1 MSKIKDIPIYERPY
15 EKLELYGEESL
26 NDSELLSI
34 IIKNGTKKLSAIE
47 IAQKLIST
55 NAEKE
60 NDLSFLKDISINELM
75 KIDGIGRMKAI
86 EFKAICEL
94 LKRMDK
100 PINEKKL
107 KIKSSLDVANLL
119 MHELKEL
126 KYEVV
131 KLLMLNN
138 KNILQKIKTVAMG
151 GSNSASFDIKQ
162 LLSEPVKLQIPK
174 IIVVHNHPSGDPTP
188 SKTDIEFTKQLY
200 ITSKMLGI
208 ELIDHV
214 IIGNEMYENIIL
226 KG

>member
-15 EKLELYGEESL
+15 EKLKLYGEESL

-34 IIKNGTKKLSAIE
+34 IIKNGTKNLSAIE

-60 NDLSFLKDISINELM
+60 NDLSFLKEISINDLM
-75 KIDGIGRMKAI
+75 KIEGIGRTKAI

-94 LKRMDK
+94 IKRIDK

-107 KIKSSLDVANLL
+107 KINSSADVANLL

-126 KYEVV
+126 KHEVV

-138 KNILQKIKTVAMG
+138 KNTLQKIKTIAIG
-151 GSNSASFDIKQ
+151 CSNSASFDIKQ

-208 ELIDHV
+208 ELVDHV
-214 IIGNEMYENIIL
+214 IIGDGIYKNIIL